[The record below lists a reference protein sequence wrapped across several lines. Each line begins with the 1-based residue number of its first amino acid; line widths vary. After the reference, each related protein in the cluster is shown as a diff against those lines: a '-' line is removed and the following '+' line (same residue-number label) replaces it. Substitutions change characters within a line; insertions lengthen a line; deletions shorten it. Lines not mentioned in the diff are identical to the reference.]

1 MNDTKINN
9 AQEMKYFN
17 RLQVLKM
24 IATNRGISRSDI
36 TEVTGLTK
44 MSVSNI
50 TADLLAA
57 GMIEEFREGLSGEG
71 RVGRTPMLLK
81 LSDSS
86 PCVLG
91 ICIGRQY
98 FAVQVCDLSA
108 RVLAEESVFY
118 PDDITGEQLS
128 QSVLQ
133 KSRELMRSSGRK
145 ITLAGITAIGP
156 VDSTRGMILSPPGF
170 HGITNLRIVPF
181 LEKELGLPCMLFHDA
196 AAAALAE
203 YLYGFGKGLNDLIY
217 ILIHN
222 GIGAG
227 IVINGNIIE
236 GLTGLGG
243 ELGHTSLDQNGPLCS
258 CGCRGCLELYANGKR
273 LLKDYNEASGEHIE
287 LEPAEALP
295 RMIELAGQG
304 NRAAVLALDIF
315 SDYLSVALGN
325 LLNMISSE
333 NIFLGYQGK
342 DNGILETM
350 LRTKLLK
357 RIVAGDSR
365 QLHVRHSAFH
375 SRGTIVGATAYA
387 VQKIFDGEVVLDI

>member
-1 MNDTKINN
+1 MNTAKVNN

-24 IATNRGISRSDI
+24 IATEHGISRSEI
-36 TEVTGLTK
+36 TEISGLTK

-57 GMIEEFREGLSGEG
+57 GMIEEFRSETLSDAHI
-71 RVGRTPMLLK
+71 GRTPMLLK
-81 LSDSS
+81 LSSAS

-91 ICIGRQY
+91 VCIGRAY
-98 FAVQVCDLSA
+98 SAVQVCDLSA
-108 RVLAEESVFY
+108 RVIAEDVFRY
-118 PDDITGEQLS
+118 PDSITGEQLS
-128 QSVLQ
+128 QLILA
-133 KSRELMRSSGRK
+133 KSRKLMLSSGRK

-156 VDSTRGMILSPPGF
+156 VDSTCGMILSPPGF
-170 HGITNLRIVPF
+170 HGITNLSIAPF
-181 LEKELGLPCMLFHDA
+181 LEKELSLPCMLFHDA

-227 IVINGNIIE
+227 IVINGKIIE

-243 ELGHTSLDQNGPLCS
+243 ELGHTSIDQNGPLCS
-258 CGCRGCLELYANGKR
+258 CGCKGCLELYANGR
-273 LLKDYNEASGEHIE
+273 RILKDYNEASGGQ
-287 LEPAEALP
+287 LTAEPAQALP
-295 RMIELAGQG
+295 MMIELAGRG
-304 NRAAVLALDIF
+304 DPAAFKALDIF

-333 NIFLGYQGK
+333 NIFLGYQGS
-342 DNGILETM
+342 DNGIFENM
-350 LRTKLLK
+350 LRTKLLS
-357 RIVAGDSR
+357 RIVAGESR
-365 QLHVRHSAFH
+365 KLNVRHSAFH
-375 SRGTIVGATAYA
+375 SKGPIVGATAYA